1 MKVRELKKDVKTLFA
16 HMIGDGLLLSEI
28 KNDEKLNVEIEKML
42 HEAIDKRED
51 LITRINHPEL
61 RSKGTSVKKYYSEIR
76 QEVTDYFNNYYERI
90 SKFIED
96 TNA

>member
-1 MKVRELKKDVKTLFA
+1 MKLRELKKDVKTLFA

-28 KNDEKLNVEIEKML
+28 KNDEKLSAEIEKML

-61 RSKGTSVKKYYSEIR
+61 RDKEISVKQYYSQIR

-90 SKFIED
+90 SQFIED

>member
-16 HMIGDGLLLSEI
+16 HMIGDGVLLAEI
-28 KNDEKLNVEIEKML
+28 KNDEKLSTEIEKML

-61 RSKGTSVKKYYSEIR
+61 RDKGMSVRQYYSNIR